1 MSRRH
6 KAEKREI
13 LPDPVFGD
21 VTLNKFMNNIMIGG
35 KKAIAERIVYG
46 ALEKLSD
53 KKVAND
59 IEVDADTAQ
68 KNLGLAVFYRALQNV
83 KPRVEVRSRRVGG
96 AVKRN
101 RIKRL
106 LREAFRIG
114 QHDWPGAY
122 DVIIVVYPH
131 KTAML
136 SEYQHMLI
144 TGIQRLDRHIKLR
157 ESK

>member
-1 MSRRH
+1 MPPLIRQYRLRRSH
-6 KAEKREI
+6 RLSGKCAFEAVYAEKLRQPLGPI
-13 LPDPVFGD
+13 CLCAKP
-21 VTLNKFMNNIMIGG
+21 
-35 KKAIAERIVYG
+35 
-46 ALEKLSD
+46 
-53 KKVAND
+53 ND
-59 IEVDADTAQ
+59 LGHPR
-68 KNLGLAVFYRALQNV
+68 LGLSV
-83 KPRVEVRSRRVGG
+83 SRRVGG

-122 DVIIVVYPH
+122 DVVIVVYPH

-144 TGIQRLDRHIKLR
+144 TGIQRLDRHIKQR